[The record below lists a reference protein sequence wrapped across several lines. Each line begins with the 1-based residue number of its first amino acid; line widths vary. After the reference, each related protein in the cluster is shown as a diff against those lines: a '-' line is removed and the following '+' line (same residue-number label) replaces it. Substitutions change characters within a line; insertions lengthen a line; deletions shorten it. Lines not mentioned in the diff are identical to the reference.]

1 MQHQQQTKV
10 FQLEVFGEGSDGSI
24 EISEECLDF
33 KSVRISEQ
41 KKMEFRLKNTAN
53 CAFFIDL
60 HFQNNRFEDGYVPP
74 SDSHLSHVFAL
85 DFKEGTLPANS
96 EIKVGVAFSPSEVH
110 KYDLKMVVSAREK
123 IPKHSTFKIR
133 GNEPAAKCEMR
144 VLADS
149 NYPLMEIID
158 IRNDVLSV
166 AALWEN
172 FQISKIN
179 KELGCELDGNEKR
192 YLSVET
198 LTFSEAKSLEEQLK
212 QYDWNLGYVSTKNK
226 AKPRKVLISVKNYGG
241 TPLDYKFKFPSDNK
255 VEEELWAD
263 PGEPTEEEA
272 YEKAILDNNIFQIW
286 PKTGKLAPG
295 EVKDIELIYSPV
307 SLEHLKAGNSN

>member
-1 MQHQQQTKV
+1 
-10 FQLEVFGEGSDGSI
+10 
-24 EISEECLDF
+24 
-33 KSVRISEQ
+33 
-41 KKMEFRLKNTAN
+41 
-53 CAFFIDL
+53 
-60 HFQNNRFEDGYVPP
+60 
-74 SDSHLSHVFAL
+74 
-85 DFKEGTLPANS
+85 
-96 EIKVGVAFSPSEVH
+96 
-110 KYDLKMVVSAREK
+110 
-123 IPKHSTFKIR
+123 
-133 GNEPAAKCEMR
+133 MR

-179 KELGCELDGNEKR
+179 QELGCELDGNEKK

-241 TPLDYKFKFPSDNK
+241 TPLDYRFKFPSDNK

-272 YEKAILDNNIFQIW
+272 YEKAILDNNIFQI
-286 PKTGKLAPG
+286 
-295 EVKDIELIYSPV
+295 
-307 SLEHLKAGNSN
+307 